1 MEHLLALADDQTVAG
16 ELLAA
21 EGRVDGIHLLVP
33 HGDAAL
39 LHQPPGLA
47 LAGAQ
52 AAPDQQ
58 IQHVDLA
65 AAQIVAGE
73 LGGGHILSV
82 GAAAKQC
89 PGSLT
94 GLFGLLL
101 AVNQLRQ
108 LIGQD
113 ILGLVELCALP
124 LGHLIDLLQG
134 QERQHP
140 DALEHVGVAHIAP
153 VLIEFEGAGL
163 VGIQPHGV
171 AGGLTREGLLTAR
184 LNGKQVGRKKGV
196 GFETKKARE
205 AKQIID
211 INQTMSPE
219 HICKALSPEFE
230 SLVIRHNLY
239 RKAVA
244 SDLITPKIYDGC
256 IEDSYDTAYGLSEI
270 ISKGYRL
277 GPTQAAIL
285 TDAIKSRVDCR
296 ETSLRIFPSILEE
309 LENSSLASARTLA
322 NRLRPL
328 LRNNVFECQ
337 KTGSTSLPLSPNI
350 HVFDLS
356 GYPAG
361 IRIILAELLLY
372 DWFRSARALQTPII
386 IMVDEVQNLKLGRGT
401 VLNQIIT
408 EGRRFSIGST
418 LISQSLKAFSPD
430 EQLALSQTGTKLF
443 FKPPLTELRA
453 CSEMLAPPQHRAE
466 TAELLKTLKAGQC
479 LLLSE
484 YVYIGD
490 ETHPCTDC
498 IQVNVDLP
506 QSVK

>member
-1 MEHLLALADDQTVAG
+1 MIPDFEIKVTPGSYEEVSERFKTYLRFRFGIDPASVFITGATGSGKSTASISLAIQYVKQGIPALA
-16 ELLAA
+16 
-21 EGRVDGIHLLVP
+21 
-33 HGDAAL
+33 
-39 LHQPPGLA
+39 
-47 LAGAQ
+47 
-52 AAPDQQ
+52 
-58 IQHVDLA
+58 
-65 AAQIVAGE
+65 
-73 LGGGHILSV
+73 
-82 GAAAKQC
+82 
-89 PGSLT
+89 
-94 GLFGLLL
+94 
-101 AVNQLRQ
+101 
-108 LIGQD
+108 
-113 ILGLVELCALP
+113 
-124 LGHLIDLLQG
+124 
-134 QERQHP
+134 
-140 DALEHVGVAHIAP
+140 
-153 VLIEFEGAGL
+153 
-163 VGIQPHGV
+163 
-171 AGGLTREGLLTAR
+171 
-184 LNGKQVGRKKGV
+184 
-196 GFETKKARE
+196 
-205 AKQIID
+205 ID

-219 HICKALSPEFE
+219 HICKALSPKFE

-285 TDAIKSRVDCR
+285 TDTIKSRVDCR

-309 LENSSLASARTLA
+309 LENSGLASARTLA

-328 LRNNVFECQ
+328 LRNNVFEFQ

-408 EGRRFSIGST
+408 EGRRFSIGSI
-418 LISQSLKAFSPD
+418 LISQSLKAFSSD
-430 EQLALSQTGTKLF
+430 EQLVLSQTGTKLF

-506 QSVK
+506 QSIK

>member
-1 MEHLLALADDQTVAG
+1 MKT
-16 ELLAA
+16 
-21 EGRVDGIHLLVP
+21 
-33 HGDAAL
+33 
-39 LHQPPGLA
+39 
-47 LAGAQ
+47 
-52 AAPDQQ
+52 
-58 IQHVDLA
+58 
-65 AAQIVAGE
+65 
-73 LGGGHILSV
+73 
-82 GAAAKQC
+82 KY
-89 PGSLT
+89 
-94 GLFGLLL
+94 
-101 AVNQLRQ
+101 
-108 LIGQD
+108 
-113 ILGLVELCALP
+113 
-124 LGHLIDLLQG
+124 
-134 QERQHP
+134 
-140 DALEHVGVAHIAP
+140 
-153 VLIEFEGAGL
+153 
-163 VGIQPHGV
+163 
-171 AGGLTREGLLTAR
+171 
-184 LNGKQVGRKKGV
+184 RKK
-196 GFETKKARE
+196 E
-205 AKQIID
+205 
-211 INQTMSPE
+211 
-219 HICKALSPEFE
+219 
-230 SLVIRHNLY
+230 
-239 RKAVA
+239 
-244 SDLITPKIYDGC
+244 

-309 LENSSLASARTLA
+309 LENSGLASARTLA

-328 LRNNVFECQ
+328 LRNNVFEFQ

-408 EGRRFSIGST
+408 EGRRFSIGSI
-418 LISQSLKAFSPD
+418 LISQSLKAFSSD

-506 QSVK
+506 QSIK